1 MRKNYQ
7 IVSKKPDNVAE
18 DAYSC
23 LIMSQDHKYGLSA
36 GPGRKDQVIVWDVK
50 KLSQICK
57 LRGFKHSR
65 NGINDV
71 YRMCISADNRYVAA
85 TSYMQIL
92 IWDLQSRRIV
102 KTITEEGWKTMTVFS
117 NDNRLFAYCPTTY
130 AKRFH
135 VIDVPCDGNRSG
147 SGTDIVFNCMGECKA
162 LAFSRDGKRIWSL
175 DNSDQ
180 NGLKL
185 WDLSSPEEPLMMATA
200 SSSHFNR
207 LKLVENDTILYV
219 VTGKNNYGE
228 DVNCFHVDYEFE
240 VGGNGS
246 T

>member
-1 MRKNYQ
+1 M
-7 IVSKKPDNVAE
+7 AE

-50 KLSQICK
+50 KLSKICK

-162 LAFSRDGKRIWSL
+162 LAFSRMRYDDPQGDYGRQERQRLVTTALMKEAASYTIFTAL
-175 DNSDQ
+175 NS
-180 NGLKL
+180 K
-185 WDLSSPEEPLMMATA
+185 P
-200 SSSHFNR
+200 
-207 LKLVENDTILYV
+207 
-219 VTGKNNYGE
+219 
-228 DVNCFHVDYEFE
+228 
-240 VGGNGS
+240 
-246 T
+246 